1 MKKQFRRKYR
11 KARVEF
17 KHELKEICKKDKTL
31 QWLIYEEYRTE
42 GSRNHIFD
50 VYTWLSKK
58 SPRLWKE
65 FCETSIWMDF
75 PMGECGIWSAISR
88 AYPEFTEKYIEKI
101 PQKCAMG
108 DALAVVYRLDFEE
121 REIIKHEN
129 KQ

>member
-11 KARVEF
+11 KVRAEF

-31 QWLIYEEYRTE
+31 QWLIYEAYRAE
-42 GSRNHIFD
+42 NNKNNIYAIYH
-50 VYTWLSKK
+50 WLGTKHNDIW
-58 SPRLWKE
+58 RE
-65 FCETSIWMDF
+65 FCETPLW
-75 PMGECGIWSAISR
+75 GEVIDGEYGIWNILTAICPDF
-88 AYPEFTEKYIEKI
+88 AKKYIEKI

-129 KQ
+129 K